1 MKIEMPGILNF
12 LLSFVMV
19 IGIGCE
25 PEPSIVKVRDQGA
38 GNTVCKPV
46 YQTADIYGASVVRSQ
61 FESER
66 NIQGSI
72 SDEVYVNTRTFVNL
86 NSSDTLS
93 VLLLKAD
100 SVSVINE
107 LPRGIVV
114 DELILDLRA
123 SPNRTCELL
132 NSCWAISPRR
142 LVVRH
147 GIVSCP
153 LPMSFSS
160 VVDACFNNCSEVSML
175 FVGSGLPSLQNCQL
189 LNSRLTFT
197 NKAQSSWNIRRALL
211 RGTYGYPKSSVY
223 EYYSKRSTFEELYL
237 EISTMSE
244 LKGIHKVR
252 TRMLFLNVNEN
263 LGGLTHLPRMPDSE
277 SIFLTGDRTATV
289 PLERAI
295 NRRYGHGLARSS
307 FEPFC
312 GGVINVP

>member
-1 MKIEMPGILNF
+1 MKFEMPGILNF

-19 IGIGCE
+19 VGIGCE

-38 GNTVCKPV
+38 GNTAGKPV
-46 YQTADIYGASVVRSQ
+46 YQTADIYGASVIRSQ
-61 FESER
+61 SESER

-93 VLLLKAD
+93 VLLLKVD
-100 SVSVINE
+100 SVSAINE

-123 SPNRTCELL
+123 SPMRTCELL
-132 NSCWAISPRR
+132 KSCRSISPKR
-142 LVVRH
+142 LVIRH

-153 LPMSFSS
+153 LPISFSS
-160 VVDACFNNCSEVSML
+160 VIDACFNNCSEVSML
-175 FVGSGLPSLQNCQL
+175 FVGSGLPSLENCQL

-197 NKAQSSWNIRRALL
+197 NEAQSSWNIRRALL
-211 RGTYGYPKSSVY
+211 RNTYGYPTSAVY
-223 EYYSKRSTFEELYL
+223 EYYSERSTFAELYL
-237 EISTMSE
+237 EISRLSE
-244 LKGIHKVR
+244 LQGIHKVR
-252 TRMLFLNVNEN
+252 ARTLYLNVNKN
-263 LGGLTHLPRMPDSE
+263 LGGLTHLPRMPVCE
-277 SIFLTGDRTATV
+277 SILLTGDRTATV

-312 GGVINVP
+312 GGVVNMP